1 MEQNINSALLAIA
14 GHWDLHVNGLAGAHG
29 LVARHAEPYVLE
41 SFEIVLDEYVT
52 VIGSKR
58 FNEILDAMPDEY
70 WDNKC
75 DDDLADI
82 RSGFLQLPGAN
93 KLTVVLVTHIWC
105 EYRLMSNEHIWLDLQ
120 DLVNHFIPEPETADV
135 AA

>member
-14 GHWDLHVNGLAGAHG
+14 GHWDLHLNGLVPAHA
-29 LVARHAEPYVLE
+29 VVVRHADSYTLE
-41 SFEIVLDEYVT
+41 RFEEVLDDYVT
-52 VIGSKR
+52 DMGSKR
-58 FNEILDAMPDEY
+58 FDEILDAMPDEY

-82 RSGFLQLPGAN
+82 RSGFLRLPGTN
-93 KLTVVLVTHIWC
+93 RLTVVLVTHIWC

-120 DLVNHFIPEPETADV
+120 DLINHFIPEPETADV